1 MPRIHAGYL
10 KPLDFCLPF
19 EPYVL
24 ADSGMFSI
32 GQNKKISHEAL
43 LNHFKEN
50 KVEIANAITK
60 PFPFLE
66 SLRDRSFIT
75 EDLYNESQEAHR
87 NLIPV
92 EKVAYDVLCCLEKTF
107 DRSLLQVL
115 FSRVHLKEY
124 PALIHVLRIFKNV
137 IEDKY
142 LPQEDDSEETQK
154 LPSTEP
160 SCEQA
165 PDEAKVL
172 RTKEEEVREGV
183 QPSWVIGKGTELS
196 RSENPVQSCVVD
208 LVNIQ
213 KTIASCHLRTN
224 QEGQPAGIACDQA
237 SEIIMISSES
247 SEEEEPPE
255 ALSSA
260 PGQGPHEKSEGCK
273 L

>member
-1 MPRIHAGYL
+1 MWPLLLALPIPNNLSLGAETIPSVRSPLIQGHPVLISAGFTGKAEVSPATSSQSTGPGL
-10 KPLDFCLPF
+10 SRPF
-19 EPYVL
+19 PKEQGWPG
-24 ADSGMFSI
+24 DGRKMFSI

-75 EDLYNESQEAHR
+75 EDIYNKSQEAHR

-124 PALIHVLRIFKNV
+124 PALIHVLGIFKNV

-142 LPQEDDSEETQK
+142 FPQEDDSEETQK

-160 SCEQA
+160 SCEQ
-165 PDEAKVL
+165 V
-172 RTKEEEVREGV
+172 
-183 QPSWVIGKGTELS
+183 
-196 RSENPVQSCVVD
+196 
-208 LVNIQ
+208 
-213 KTIASCHLRTN
+213 
-224 QEGQPAGIACDQA
+224 
-237 SEIIMISSES
+237 ISSES

-255 ALSSA
+255 TLSSA
-260 PGQGPHEKSEGCK
+260 PGQGPDEKSEGC
-273 L
+273 